1 MAYLA
6 GVLAAVVIVGLGYA
20 TRQGR
25 ALSFYAT
32 VLVVIALVYV
42 LFAAMAGDPLALL
55 VEGGIALAFIGVAVV
70 GVRWQSVRGGA
81 LLIAAGLI
89 AHGLF
94 DLAHEALLHNAAM
107 PAWWPPFCGV
117 VDLLVGGWLLGLA
130 LRRQVIGPD
139 EREQRVQYNR

>member
-6 GVLAAVVIVGLGYA
+6 GALAAVVIVGLGYA

-25 ALSFYAT
+25 ALPFYAT

-42 LFAAMAGDPLALL
+42 LFAAMAGDPSTLL
-55 VEGGIALAFIGVAVV
+55 VESAIALLFIGVAVL
-70 GVRWQSVRGGA
+70 GVRWQPVRGGA

-94 DLAHEALLHNAAM
+94 DLAHDALLHNAAM

-117 VDLLVGGWLLGLA
+117 VDLVVGGWLFRLAHRRRVLGPVEHT
-130 LRRQVIGPD
+130 RSGR
-139 EREQRVQYNR
+139 